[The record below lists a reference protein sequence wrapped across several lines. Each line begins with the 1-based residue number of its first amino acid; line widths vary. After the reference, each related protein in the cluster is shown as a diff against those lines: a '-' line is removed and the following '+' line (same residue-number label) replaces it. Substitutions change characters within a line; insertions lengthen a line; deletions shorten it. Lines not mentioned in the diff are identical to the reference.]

1 MKTFK
6 RALALATLV
15 LLAWSAALAQNA
27 YATQSNN
34 DAESGGVNVTHS
46 KEWYDQFKYNW
57 PINTTTHE
65 SKITDKA
72 TDPDQIIALLR
83 FIYMDKRIPGIYFA
97 GYGSSN
103 DNLDERVRPVY
114 YGGIAGGWD
123 IPYNASNDRY
133 TDYETYK
140 PNSEGYTVLLVAVKD
155 NFTMEGRT
163 ADRFYDMD
171 YAKLKEII
179 SYSVEYVQLLTDGMR
194 LNENLHGINGYFP
207 GTLFTLEN
215 AAGLN
220 RFFFLSKGQAR
231 DIYHTENG
239 DAQMNAPFG
248 RMFEQFSPTDGS
260 EGSEITNYYEA
271 LKTGVSYPIQHDCN
285 SVLLAEHYFSMVGKN
300 ATGADT
306 HQDVSGL
313 QFFIPDQRL
322 TYFDKTSNVY
332 HIERSTTS
340 TENEGSYWNP
350 NYVTYNYYYVTRHSS
365 TYDGRIMNYDEGRAN
380 YSGYGLYIDGYT
392 GLTNGTYRVGGQSYN
407 YRVRSDVERQAVAGN
422 TWHWGSYAEYGYYHM
437 DGFSPKTQ
445 WYRIELTATPV
456 KEDNPDK
463 WGEHTYRI
471 DLQWHSSADNIS
483 YNPLD
488 QIYWVYEII
497 DGEEVLISPEDGII
511 NVHTY
516 SVENY
521 DKLYTE
527 QYPSGRKRTF
537 VVKGRPNIATY
548 APVRSNVAEAIIP
561 GYDKRERLSL
571 TIGTDYYSK
580 WNAQGEYN
588 QYCNSVKLENGTGN
602 SVTTG
607 YIKNG
612 TEFDAYRS
620 YIDEAGDEDTKQF
633 AKLKFDEDWQT
644 TNNSNGYLKIG
655 TNVYKM
661 RIHFE
666 VTYSSQV
673 GTLPSGKT
681 QLTSGYLYA
690 KSADDNEVFF
700 GENGVELLDL
710 FQASTRENKHPD
722 GYTYVVSFT
731 SSEEFEM
738 DVLDENG
745 NVQYVEDAN
754 GDFWYNPDT
763 EKYEKIVEDESY
775 AQRYKVLTEMVTAV
789 RSNNEEIPVF
799 KSTYSLHS
807 EGYTQDQINNADNA
821 NDMNNLL
828 VPHMT
833 YSYPDGTVTTDLN
846 KITVNLQIDATSAI
860 HQYSIYRNPQG
871 SGENNNKMIAWAQ
884 ASSTGDN
891 YLVTQNDEHNNP
903 VEEGTKN
910 AGEYTFEDNAI
921 LLLGAQSVAYVPVI
935 ETRPLDEERLRH
947 GDYNTYGADIQHVGI
962 PEMKLGELVPEQ
974 STYTWNRDGE
984 TYRYYWLHIPVTGTL
999 PDQAKYT
1006 PYYWRSWRELNNDL
1020 SVIGEEYPD
1029 FVRNF
1034 AGGYLYEQTLPDGS
1048 TSINSGATV
1057 RSYGEHTNYG
1067 GETREVSSEC
1077 GIFGAQ
1083 SGIVLDLNY
1092 KIRMYYL
1099 VNNVAERAPRRVSGE
1114 KPSADGQFY
1123 VVEYNI
1129 PFKIDSNNVITG
1141 VEGVSAEKQVTGVT
1155 YYNTMGLPS
1164 VTPWQGVNI
1173 VVTRYT
1179 DGTTTTAKVVR

>member
-15 LLAWSAALAQNA
+15 LLAWSTALAQNA

-163 ADRFYDMD
+163 ADRFFDMD

-231 DIYHTENG
+231 DQIHNTYGDSDING
-239 DAQMNAPFG
+239 PFG

-322 TYFDKTSNVY
+322 TYFEK
-332 HIERSTTS
+332 
-340 TENEGSYWNP
+340 TENLYVITNEYTSGSRRYFDIQQQA
-350 NYVTYNYYYVTRHSS
+350 V
-365 TYDGRIMNYDEGRAN
+365 TYDGRTMNHDEGFF
-380 YSGYGLYIDGYT
+380 
-392 GLTNGTYRVGGQSYN
+392 SYN
-407 YRVRSDVERQAVAGN
+407 DNYYCNGYQASIYSQFGGITLRTGRNPSQIQGLMHRPAR
-422 TWHWGSYAEYGYYHM
+422 AEYAYYHM

-607 YIKNG
+607 YIQNG

-763 EKYEKIVEDESY
+763 EKYEKIVEGESY
-775 AQRYKVLTEMVTAV
+775 DQRYKVLTEMVTAV

-962 PEMKLGELVPEQ
+962 PEMRIGEITHEL
-974 STYTWNRDGE
+974 STYTWKGTDE
-984 TYRYYWLHIPVTGTL
+984 KTYGYCSVEIPVAAIL
-999 PDQAKYT
+999 PAADKYT
-1006 PYYWRSWRELNNDL
+1006 PYYWRSWRKLADNT
-1020 SVIGEEYPD
+1020 IAGEEYQN
-1029 FVRNF
+1029 FVRNLD
-1034 AGGYLYEQTLPDGS
+1034 GGFMYEQTLPDGKLNI
-1048 TSINSGATV
+1048 TSGTMTQDYTLTNL
-1057 RSYGEHTNYG
+1057 YGD
-1067 GETREVSSEC
+1067 TRELKDITS
-1077 GIFGAQ
+1077 GTFGALRD
-1083 SGIVLDLNY
+1083 GKNFNMDF

-1099 VNNVAERAPRRVSGE
+1099 VNDVANRAPRRVSE
-1114 KPSADGQFY
+1114 VEPSATGQY
-1123 VVEYNI
+1123 YIVEYNI
-1129 PFKIDSNNVITG
+1129 PYEFDTHIITG
-1141 VEGVSAEKQVTGVT
+1141 VEGVSTDCEVSGVM
-1155 YYNTMGLPS
+1155 YYNAMGLPS
-1164 VTPWQGVNI
+1164 TTPWSGVNI